1 MWKQWSEWDSCN
13 VTCGGGEKAR
23 RRECDGPY
31 FNGDPCEGPNVER
44 LTCNTFNCPSKMYSV
59 LILRVNLN
67 NVASSSHL
75 KNCFRT
81 KRVALCWILQ
91 VYSLKM
97 AFCSVVSLCFA
108 CLSVDG
114 IWEVWGSWTECSRPC
129 GTGEQI
135 RSRNCVGPFYEGRDC
150 QGDWNETKSCNTHSC
165 AGRMSIVVMTFEE
178 SQWVRHTQCVFG
190 FAVKWLSHFLTV
202 FLIETYW
209 TISENQSTDF

>member
-1 MWKQWSEWDSCN
+1 MTPVHWLLYLTNIVNGVWKQWSEWDSCN

-31 FNGDPCEGPNVER
+31 FNGDPCEGPNEER

-91 VYSLKM
+91 VYSFISWKK
-97 AFCSVVSLCFA
+97 
-108 CLSVDG
+108 DG
-114 IWEVWGSWTECSRPC
+114 FLQCC
-129 GTGEQI
+129 
-135 RSRNCVGPFYEGRDC
+135 
-150 QGDWNETKSCNTHSC
+150 
-165 AGRMSIVVMTFEE
+165 IVVLCLLV
-178 SQWVRHTQCVFG
+178 S
-190 FAVKWLSHFLTV
+190 
-202 FLIETYW
+202 
-209 TISENQSTDF
+209 

>member
-1 MWKQWSEWDSCN
+1 MLPQAGIWRTASEQNALLYAGYCRS
-13 VTCGGGEKAR
+13 TA
-23 RRECDGPY
+23 
-31 FNGDPCEGPNVER
+31 
-44 LTCNTFNCPSKMYSV
+44 L
-59 LILRVNLN
+59 
-67 NVASSSHL
+67 
-75 KNCFRT
+75 FRG
-81 KRVALCWILQ
+81 KKI
-91 VYSLKM
+91 

-165 AGRMSIVVMTFEE
+165 AGRMSIVVLTFEE